1 MGRFSQV
8 SNKRRTAMLS
18 ADTFAVTAAGQFGSG
33 AGQFAV
39 VQPAVASSARWLLSI
54 DSLPTHPAGAA
65 AAAAAAQ
72 PAAGLPICS
81 INLWVCIDTDVLS
94 MSPSS
99 PNPTSTVYV
108 IYQSQQGR
116 QATISTASGHSQPIA
131 DGALKEGDHVTGEK
145 TALFS
150 RFILKRSF
158 CQDRLGTNIGK
169 TPKGAVFPQSSWSN
183 GMAFTSSV
191 SSRTVQAN
199 LMKENTIFRFAE
211 SATFW

>member
-1 MGRFSQV
+1 
-8 SNKRRTAMLS
+8 MLS

-39 VQPAVASSARWLLSI
+39 VQPAVTSSARWLLSI
-54 DSLPTHPAGAA
+54 DSLPTRLPAG
-65 AAAAAAQ
+65 AAAQ

-131 DGALKEGDHVTGEK
+131 DGVLNPDDLIDLYALAQGRD
-145 TALFS
+145 
-150 RFILKRSF
+150 
-158 CQDRLGTNIGK
+158 IGR
-169 TPKGAVFPQSSWSN
+169 
-183 GMAFTSSV
+183 V
-191 SSRTVQAN
+191 SDD
-199 LMKENTIFRFAE
+199 EITIFKSVGASLEDFAAAE
-211 SATFW
+211 LVYEQVKKERS